1 METNM
6 QQLWQKFLLNGQAA
20 LITGAASGLGVSFAE
35 AMAQAGA
42 NVVLVDIDA
51 AGLANTAERMRGF
64 GVRALAVV
72 ADVSDEQAV
81 TKAFA
86 QADAEFGRLDILI
99 NNAGIGD
106 PEPKQL
112 HEYPTDAWHRVV
124 AINQHGAF
132 YCAREALKRMVP
144 QRRGKIINVAS
155 MWGLSGPSSIF
166 PLPAY
171 AATKGAVVNLTRE
184 LALQYAPRG
193 ININAICPGF
203 FRTRLGP
210 FDDPAFVK
218 AITDYTPA
226 GRIAEPE
233 EIKGTAVYLASAAS
247 DFVHGLMLL
256 IDGGCMAK

>member
-1 METNM
+1 MHGM
-6 QQLWQKFLLNGQAA
+6 WQKFLLNGQVAA
-20 LITGAASGLGVSFAE
+20 ITGAASGLGVSFAE
-35 AMAQAGA
+35 AMAEAGA
-42 NVVLVDIDA
+42 SVVLIDVDA
-51 AGLANTAERMRGF
+51 NGLAKTAELARGF
-64 GVRALAVV
+64 GVRAVTLL
-72 ADVSDEQAV
+72 ADVSDEHSVAQ
-81 TKAFA
+81 AFA
-86 QADAEFGRLDILI
+86 QADADFGRLDILF

-106 PEPKQL
+106 PEPKKL
-112 HEYPTDAWHRVV
+112 HEYSTDVWHRVV
-124 AINQHGAF
+124 AINLHGAF

-144 QRRGKIINVAS
+144 KRRGKIINVAS

-184 LALQYAPRG
+184 LALQYAAQG
-193 ININAICPGF
+193 INVNAICPGF
-203 FRTRLGP
+203 FRTKLGP
-210 FDDPAFVK
+210 FDDPAFVR